1 MILEPRPVVPL
12 PGEWTFWADMIAD
25 IGGRPPGEGGPPWP
39 GAPLGNVDV
48 SAFSCTSRLS
58 NFGHGQATVV
68 LPCGIDSERLRRL
81 WSWRLWAFYDGLPIW
96 CGVPSGITDENGAAW
111 ANITLTELPGYLT
124 RRQWER
130 PGTWTTPGPPDT
142 WDQMVIAQEIA
153 GPVSDVGVWVV
164 TDPGPGFP
172 RQRSYEYLES
182 TSRGQMLINLAGVL
196 DGPEFRSEYEMGAG
210 GRPVCVLK
218 IVYPR
223 VGSSGSGL
231 GVTVPGGALGYRAT
245 WDSDQLRTRTFAVGD
260 LPEDAGPD
268 TVRPVA
274 VVDRPQPDLPR
285 LDAVDDWPGTI
296 LQSTLAERAR
306 TMATTHAGPT
316 LALSASPPESFPP
329 VTGYSVGDDVTVR
342 AVTPLLPGG
351 IDVTGRLIE
360 IDINAQAGTAT
371 WTVATPSPPP
381 VSRESL
387 ARRLDRLDTT
397 LTGVFHRGRL
407 TEEEIPNE

>member
-48 SAFSCTSRLS
+48 SAFACTSRL
-58 NFGHGQATVV
+58 NAFGHGQATVV

-81 WSWRLWAFYDGLPIW
+81 WSWRFWAFYDGLPYW

-130 PGTWTTPGPPDT
+130 PGSWTTPGPPDQ
-142 WDQMVIAQEIA
+142 WDQMIIAHEIA
-153 GPVSDVGVWVV
+153 GPVNDVGVWIES
-164 TDPGPGFP
+164 DPGPGFP
-172 RQRSYEYLES
+172 RTRSYEYLES
-182 TSRGQMLINLAGVL
+182 TSRGQLLINLANVL
-196 DGPEFRSEYEMGAG
+196 DGPEFRSEYRMSG
-210 GRPVCVLK
+210 GRPYCVLK
-218 IVYPR
+218 LAYPR

-231 GVTVPGGALGYRAT
+231 GVTVPGGAVGYRAT

-260 LPEDAGPD
+260 LPEDASAD
-268 TVRPVA
+268 TPRPVA

-306 TMATTHAGPT
+306 TMAATHAGPT
-316 LALSASPPESFPP
+316 LALTASPPESFPP
-329 VTGYSVGDDVTVR
+329 ITGYAVGDDVTLR

-360 IDINAQAGTAT
+360 IDINAQTGTAT

-387 ARRLDRLDTT
+387 TRRLDRLDTT
-397 LTGVFHRGRL
+397 LSGVFHRGRM
-407 TEEEIPNE
+407 TEEVIPNE